1 MTAPAAKVAFLGLG
15 RMGSGIARN
24 IQKAGFELVVYNR
37 TPEKAKPFLAAGA
50 SQAHTPRQAAADADF
65 VITMLMDDRSVL
77 DVVEGPHGILAGM
90 RPGSIHIGTTTASPG
105 LAARLTK
112 LHSGQGS
119 HYLCAPVAGRPDWA
133 DAGKLLT
140 FVAGQP
146 EIIERCRPV
155 LKSYTQEIT
164 VMGEDPAIAA
174 SVKLVGNFFV
184 ACLIESLGQTLVF
197 AERRGIGSEIIANMF
212 KAMMPNPGFQQYL
225 NKILTRDFKSD
236 AGFSLE
242 GGLKDLQ
249 LMLDAAAEV
258 HLSLPY
264 ANVIRD
270 HCLIALAH
278 GISGCDWS
286 SFTEAIRIDAGQA

>member
-1 MTAPAAKVAFLGLG
+1 VTAPAKVAFLGLG

-24 IQKAGFELVVYNR
+24 IQKADFELVVYNR
-37 TPEKAKPFLAAGA
+37 TPEKAEPFLAAGA
-50 SQAHTPRQAAADADF
+50 VAAATPRKAAADADF
-65 VITMLMDDRSVL
+65 VITMLMDDRSIL
-77 DVVEGPHGILAGM
+77 DVVEGPDGILAGM
-90 RPGSIHIGTTTASPG
+90 RPDSIHIGTTTASPG
-105 LAARLTK
+105 LAARLAK
-112 LHSGQGS
+112 LHSERGN

-140 FVAGQP
+140 FVAGKP
-146 EIIERCRPV
+146 EIIERCRP
-155 LKSYTQEIT
+155 LLQSYTQEIM
-164 VMGEDPAIAA
+164 VMGEDPAVAA

-197 AERRGIGSEIIANMF
+197 AERRGVGSEIIANMF

-236 AGFSLE
+236 AGFSLQ

-249 LMLDAAAEV
+249 LMLDAAADV
-258 HLSLPY
+258 HMPLPY

-278 GISGCDWS
+278 GMSGCDWS

>member
-1 MTAPAAKVAFLGLG
+1 MTVPAARVAFIGLG

-24 IQKAGFELVVYNR
+24 IQKAGFEFVVYNR
-37 TPEKAKPFLAAGA
+37 TPEKTRPFVDSGAVVARTPGEAAAG
-50 SQAHTPRQAAADADF
+50 ADF
-65 VITMLMDDRSVL
+65 VITMLMDDQSVL
-77 DVVEGPHGILAGM
+77 DCVLGSDGILAAM
-90 RPGSIHIGTTTASPG
+90 TADSIHIGTTTASPG

-112 LHSGQGS
+112 LHDENGS

-133 DAGKLLT
+133 DAGRLLT
-140 FVAGQP
+140 FVAGKP

-155 LKSYTQEIT
+155 LQSYTQEIM
-164 VMGEDPAIAA
+164 VMGEDPAVAA

-197 AERRGIGSEIIANMF
+197 AERRGVGSEIIANMF

-249 LMLDAAAEV
+249 LMLDAAADV
-258 HLSLPY
+258 RMPLPY

-278 GISGCDWS
+278 GMSGCDWS

>member
-1 MTAPAAKVAFLGLG
+1 MNSPAARVAFIGLG

-24 IQKAGFELVVYNR
+24 IQKAGFEFVVYNR
-37 TPEKAKPFLAAGA
+37 TPEKTRPFVDAGAVVARTPGEAAAGA
-50 SQAHTPRQAAADADF
+50 DF
-65 VITMLMDDRSVL
+65 VVTMLMDDQSVL
-77 DVVEGPHGILAGM
+77 DCVLGSDGILAAM
-90 RPGSIHIGTTTASPG
+90 MADTIHIGTTTASPG
-105 LAARLTK
+105 LATRLAK
-112 LHSGQGS
+112 LHENNGS

-133 DAGKLLT
+133 EAGKLLT
-140 FVAGQP
+140 FVAGKP

-155 LKSYTQEIT
+155 LKSYTQEIM
-164 VMGEDPAIAA
+164 VMGEDPAVAA

-184 ACLIESLGQTLVF
+184 ACLLESLGQTLVF
-197 AERRGIGSEIIANMF
+197 AERRGVGSEVIANMF

-225 NKILTRDFKSD
+225 EKIRTRDFKSD

-258 HLSLPY
+258 HLPLPY

-270 HCLIALAH
+270 HCIIALAH
-278 GISGCDWS
+278 GLSGCDWS
-286 SFTEAIRIDAGQA
+286 AFTEAIRIEAGQA

>member
-1 MTAPAAKVAFLGLG
+1 
-15 RMGSGIARN
+15 MGSGIARN
-24 IQKAGFELVVYNR
+24 IQRAGFELVVYNR

-50 SQAHTPRQAAADADF
+50 SLGQTPRQAAVDADF

-77 DVVEGPHGILAGM
+77 DVVEGPDGILAGM

-105 LAARLTK
+105 LAARLAK
-112 LHSGQGS
+112 LHSTQGT

-140 FVAGQP
+140 FIAGQP

-155 LKSYTQEIT
+155 LKSYTQEIM

>member
-1 MTAPAAKVAFLGLG
+1 VTTPAAKVAFLGLG

-37 TPEKAKPFLAAGA
+37 TPEKTKPFLAAGA
-50 SQAHTPRQAAADADF
+50 SAAQTPREAAADADF
-65 VITMLMDDRSVL
+65 VITMLMDDRSIL
-77 DVVEGPHGILAGM
+77 DVVEGPDGILAGM
-90 RPGSIHIGTTTASPG
+90 RPDSIHIGTTTASPS
-105 LAARLTK
+105 LAARLVK
-112 LHSGQGS
+112 LHGEHGN

-133 DAGKLLT
+133 ESGKLLT
-140 FVAGQP
+140 FVAGKP

-155 LKSYTQEIT
+155 LKAYTQEIM
-164 VMGEDPAIAA
+164 VMGEDPAVAA

-184 ACLIESLGQTLVF
+184 ASLIEALGQTLVF
-197 AERRGIGSEIIANMF
+197 AEKRGVNPEVIANMF
-212 KAMMPNPGFQQYL
+212 KAMVPNPGLAQYVE
-225 NKILTRDFKSD
+225 KIRTRDFKSD

-249 LMLDAAAEV
+249 LMLDAAADV
-258 HLSLPY
+258 HMPLPY

-278 GISGCDWS
+278 GMSGSDWS

>member
-1 MTAPAAKVAFLGLG
+1 
-15 RMGSGIARN
+15 
-24 IQKAGFELVVYNR
+24 
-37 TPEKAKPFLAAGA
+37 
-50 SQAHTPRQAAADADF
+50 
-65 VITMLMDDRSVL
+65 MDDQSVL
-77 DVVEGPHGILAGM
+77 DCVLGSDGILASM
-90 RPGSIHIGTTTASPG
+90 TADSIHIGTTTTSPA
-105 LAARLTK
+105 LATRLARL
-112 LHSGQGS
+112 HSEQGS

-133 DAGKLLT
+133 ESGKLYT

-155 LKSYTQEIT
+155 LQAYTQEIM

-197 AERRGIGSEIIANMF
+197 AERRGVGSEIIANMF

-225 NKILTRDFKSD
+225 NKILTRDFKTD

-249 LMLDAAAEV
+249 LMLDAAADV
-258 HLSLPY
+258 HMPLPY

-270 HCLIALAH
+270 HCLVALAH
-278 GISGCDWS
+278 GMSGCDWS
-286 SFTEAIRIDAGQA
+286 SFTEAIRINAGQP